1 MPLSLTVDSVTPQE
15 VDAYALARGR
25 TVWTDAAASPPE
37 PKQQAIRR
45 ATDYLAATYNG
56 RWLIEFEPDD
66 VPEEVTFAIAEAAV
80 RELEEPGS
88 LSEDLDPN
96 GRIQSMQ
103 AGSVNITYA
112 DGTAPAD
119 AFTGI
124 ENLLLAAGLIK
135 RRSNT
140 NVTFFGRA

>member
-15 VDAYALARGR
+15 VDAYAQARGR
-25 TVWTDAAASPPE
+25 TVWTDAPASPPE
-37 PKQQAIRR
+37 PKLAAIRR
-45 ATDYLAATYNG
+45 ATDYLAATYND
-56 RWLIEFEPDD
+56 RWLTEFEADD
-66 VPEEVTFAIAEAAV
+66 VPDEVAFAIAEAAI
-80 RELEEPGS
+80 RELEEAGS
-88 LSEDLDPN
+88 LAPDLDPN

-112 DGTAPAD
+112 DGSAPAD

-124 ENLLLAAGLIK
+124 ENLLLAAGLIR

-140 NVTFFGRA
+140 SVTFFGRA